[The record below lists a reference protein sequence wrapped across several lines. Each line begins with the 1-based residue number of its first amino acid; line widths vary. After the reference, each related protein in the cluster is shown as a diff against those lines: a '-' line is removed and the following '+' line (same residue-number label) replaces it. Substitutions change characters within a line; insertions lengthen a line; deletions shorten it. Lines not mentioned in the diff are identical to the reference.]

1 MRRHE
6 ATYEDMVNGE
16 ATPEE
21 YQLAEESRQ
30 ERVEARAEERAM
42 RRYEREVGL

>member
-1 MRRHE
+1 MKRHE
-6 ATYEDMVNGE
+6 ATYEDVCNGE

-21 YQLAEESRQ
+21 YREAEEARQ

-42 RRYEREVGL
+42 RQYERGLE

>member
-6 ATYEDMVNGE
+6 ATYEDVCSGE

-21 YQLAEESRQ
+21 YQLAEEYRQ

-42 RRYEREVGL
+42 RRYERGLE

>member
-1 MRRHE
+1 MRKYL
-6 ATYEDMVNGE
+6 ATYEDIVNGE

-21 YQLAEESRQ
+21 YRLAEECRQ

-42 RRYEREVGL
+42 RRYERGLE